1 MAISTPANCTE
12 AYWSRTLQIWW
23 GDSFFS
29 PISTS
34 AFVAIVS
41 SYSGLTIRSIW
52 FEKPSCLW
60 RTRVSAA
67 ASFVSSTTVAII
79 SCWQK
84 RNFQDHRGKRRWQ
97 GKQGG
102 VVMYPSRYHLH
113 LLLHVRVL
121 LCCNW
126 PYSRFNPACHHPLLE
141 HISSPRLS
149 LSLRRMLHEEHFWTE
164 LCHSTQFQIV
174 MLGWFNGEVKTIPR
188 GHQYVTAVCF

>member
-1 MAISTPANCTE
+1 MH
-12 AYWSRTLQIWW
+12 SRRCSYSKNIPDFDGYFNFGKLHRSLLKQDFTNLMR
-23 GDSFFS
+23 GFFFFS
-29 PISTS
+29 YFYQCFCCYCQQLFWPYNQVNPPKS
-34 AFVAIVS
+34 
-41 SYSGLTIRSIW
+41 
-52 FEKPSCLW
+52 EKPSCLW

-149 LSLRRMLHEEHFWTE
+149 LSLRRMLHEEHF
-164 LCHSTQFQIV
+164 
-174 MLGWFNGEVKTIPR
+174 
-188 GHQYVTAVCF
+188 